1 MRIQLSDH
9 FTYRRLLR
17 FVLSPVLMMIFTSLY
32 SVVDGF
38 FVSNFVGKTPFAAV
52 NLIMPIAM
60 GTGTIGF
67 MIGTGGSAMV
77 SKTLGEGKNKLA
89 NEYFSMLVYVAIAI
103 SVLLSVVTVIFT
115 PTLSRLLGATGE
127 LLENCIIYGR
137 IMFAAQ
143 TAFIL
148 QNIFQSFF
156 VAAEK
161 PGLSLKVS
169 LAAGFTNAVLDFL
182 FIVIFH
188 WGIGGAALASA
199 IGQIVGGIIPL
210 IYFARKNDSLLRL
223 TKTKLN
229 LRILLL
235 SCANGSS
242 EMVSNLS
249 ASIVNILYNF
259 QLMRLAGEN
268 GVAAYGVIM
277 YVNFIFMAVF
287 FGYSIGS
294 SPIIS
299 YHYGAGNHD
308 ELKNLFKKSLILLCC
323 FSIALTLLAELS
335 AAPLVKLFTSYDAE
349 LFSLTCRGF
358 RLYSLAFLIMGI
370 NVWGAA
376 FFTALNNGG
385 ISAAASFLRTLVFQ
399 IAVLLVLPALFGID
413 GIWLAIVVA
422 EALAL
427 LVTVSFFIWKRKQY
441 HYF

>member
-17 FVLSPVLMMIFTSLY
+17 FVMSPILMMIFTSLY

-52 NLIMPIAM
+52 NLIMPVAM

-103 SVLLSVVTVIFT
+103 SALLSVVTVIFT
-115 PTLSRLLGATGE
+115 PTLSKLLGATGE
-127 LLENCIIYGR
+127 LLESCIIYGR
-137 IMFAAQ
+137 VMFAAQ

-223 TKTKLN
+223 TKTRLN
-229 LRILLL
+229 
-235 SCANGSS
+235 
-242 EMVSNLS
+242 
-249 ASIVNILYNF
+249 
-259 QLMRLAGEN
+259 
-268 GVAAYGVIM
+268 
-277 YVNFIFMAVF
+277 
-287 FGYSIGS
+287 
-294 SPIIS
+294 
-299 YHYGAGNHD
+299 
-308 ELKNLFKKSLILLCC
+308 
-323 FSIALTLLAELS
+323 
-335 AAPLVKLFTSYDAE
+335 
-349 LFSLTCRGF
+349 
-358 RLYSLAFLIMGI
+358 
-370 NVWGAA
+370 
-376 FFTALNNGG
+376 
-385 ISAAASFLRTLVFQ
+385 
-399 IAVLLVLPALFGID
+399 
-413 GIWLAIVVA
+413 
-422 EALAL
+422 
-427 LVTVSFFIWKRKQY
+427 
-441 HYF
+441 